1 MTTPPGGWWS
11 WRGKARA
18 AVGGYYDK
26 NLASERLR
34 RCYEL
39 APPRVRQY
47 LEAEIH
53 HVLSHLSPDC
63 HVLELGCGYGRV
75 LTALVPAATLAVGV
89 DTSRASLAAA
99 RRDLAAYPD
108 LRLLAMDAAALG
120 FRDGTFDVVVAIQNG
135 ISAFHRDPAALLR
148 EACRVVRPGGTVLFS
163 SYADAFWEHRLDW
176 FRRQAAAGLVGAI
189 DEARTGN
196 GVIVCTDGFT
206 ATTFSPA
213 DFLKMTA
220 GLPATVRI
228 VEVDGSSVF
237 CEINLK

>member
-1 MTTPPGGWWS
+1 MD
-11 WRGKARA
+11 
-18 AVGGYYDK
+18 GYYDEK
-26 NLASERLR
+26 LAAERLR

-53 HVLSHLSPDC
+53 HVLNHLSHDC
-63 HVLELGCGYGRV
+63 HVLELGCGFGRV
-75 LTALVPAATLAVGV
+75 LAALVPAAALAVGV

-99 RRDLAAYPD
+99 RRDLATHPN
-108 LRLLAMDAAALG
+108 LRLLAMDAATLG
-120 FRDGTFDVVVAIQNG
+120 FRDGAFDTVVAIQNG

-148 EACRVVRPGGTVLFS
+148 EACRVVHPGGTVLFS

-196 GVIVCTDGFT
+196 GIIVCTDGFT

-213 DFLKMTA
+213 DFLKLTA

-228 VEVDGSSVF
+228 VEVDGSSLF
-237 CEINLK
+237 CELSIETN